1 MSIEHIPG
9 TADQFKLVI
18 DFDLQATDDGNWM
31 LYARTDAGR
40 GWICSKFN
48 MMADPILD
56 PSGASLA
63 MQLIAQEGLTYTIDG
78 ELMHG

>member
-1 MSIEHIPG
+1 MSLEHVPG
-9 TADQFKLVI
+9 TTDQFKFVI
-18 DFDLQATDDGNWM
+18 DFDVQATDDGNWM
-31 LYARTDAGR
+31 LYARTNAGR
-40 GWICSKFN
+40 DWITSKFK

-63 MQLIAQEGLTYTIDG
+63 MQLIAQEGLTFTIDG